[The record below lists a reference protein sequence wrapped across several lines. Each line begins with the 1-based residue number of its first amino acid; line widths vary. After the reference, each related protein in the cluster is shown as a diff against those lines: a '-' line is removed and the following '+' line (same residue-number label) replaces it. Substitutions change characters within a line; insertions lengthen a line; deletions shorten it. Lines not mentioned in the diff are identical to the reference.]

1 MRSRHFAAAA
11 LVAAVGAVTLAACRS
26 DEVLAP
32 AAPQTPPAVT
42 AAVALDQ
49 TRREAMAEQFARSL
63 ADADFRALV
72 RQSLAQSPMREHKMQ
87 FQRWTTQDPMRL
99 RALAGLS
106 ARPIEALQAEVL
118 AAPALEFYFPVKGD
132 EERWDGGTNLLVA
145 TVGGDHEAPVAFDMA
160 GRRVVLDAKTPPSV
174 PVLALVPQE
183 SDFDAPVRT
192 ADLYVDDSPGGVTPD
207 PAGLYL
213 TQATYLQS
221 FEGWLKGDPEFDI
234 HVLGKAAGKDS
245 MTTLSCSGRTAQG
258 LYNYRQASL
267 EWTGRALLYT
277 TAQLEAYQAA
287 NPGQGFRVFVVEDD
301 DGACV
306 MKTQSTTI
314 SNTIATIER
323 LWPQI
328 TGGLLKGLPLSKR
341 VEAARALI
349 PFVGAIANFFKTNDD
364 VVGNAV
370 EARVTGEV
378 IPTGNWV
385 VKGENATTTGYLTL
399 ELRN

>member
-1 MRSRHFAAAA
+1 
-11 LVAAVGAVTLAACRS
+11 
-26 DEVLAP
+26 
-32 AAPQTPPAVT
+32 
-42 AAVALDQ
+42 
-49 TRREAMAEQFARSL
+49 
-63 ADADFRALV
+63 
-72 RQSLAQSPMREHKMQ
+72 
-87 FQRWTTQDPMRL
+87 
-99 RALAGLS
+99 
-106 ARPIEALQAEVL
+106 
-118 AAPALEFYFPVKGD
+118 
-132 EERWDGGTNLLVA
+132 
-145 TVGGDHEAPVAFDMA
+145 
-160 GRRVVLDAKTPPSV
+160 VLDAKTPPSV

-192 ADLYVDDSPGGVTPD
+192 ADLYVDDSPGGVTSD

-245 MTTLSCSGRTAQG
+245 MTALSCSGRTAQG

-277 TAQLEAYQAA
+277 TAQLESYQAA

-349 PFVGAIANFFKTNDD
+349 PFVGAIANFFRTNDD